1 MNASNHRPLFAGL
14 TACHLPAIL
23 VTCTLLTFALPG
35 WAAEA
40 YPAKPLKFIVP
51 FPTAGTTD
59 VVARI
64 FGGKLSEQLGQPVV
78 IENRVGATGNIGTEA
93 AARSAPDGYTVMLGA
108 TPNMVINP
116 ALFAKVNF
124 DTVKDFAAIAALG
137 VAPNVLVV
145 NANLPA
151 KTLSEFVSL
160 AKSKPG
166 KILFASGGNGS
177 SGHLAM
183 VMLQDAADIKVTHV
197 PYGGGPQAITDLLG
211 GQVEALFFPAAAMLN
226 LVRAG
231 KLRALAS
238 ASLKRGGVLPEVPT
252 MEEGGLP
259 RFDASPWFGLFAPAA
274 TPRPITDRLQAAST
288 RALATPDLR
297 KQFSDQGVEPMT
309 EVGAE
314 FAALVRADLER
325 WRNVVKKSGATID

>member
-1 MNASNHRPLFAGL
+1 MNLANHPMLIASMA
-14 TACHLPAIL
+14 ACA
-23 VTCTLLTFALPG
+23 LLTGAATG
-35 WAAEA
+35 WTAEA
-40 YPAKPLKFIVP
+40 YPSKPIKFIVP

-64 FGGKLSEQLGQPVV
+64 FGGKLADQLGQPVV

-124 DTVKDFAAIAALG
+124 DPVKDFAAIAALG

-145 NANLPA
+145 NASLPA
-151 KTLSEFVSL
+151 KTLGEFVAL

-166 KILFASGGNGS
+166 KLLFASGGNGS

-274 TPRPITDRLQAAST
+274 TPRSLTDRLQAAST
-288 RALATPDLR
+288 RALATPDLK
-297 KQFSDQGVEPMT
+297 KQFAEQGVEPMS

-314 FAALVRADLER
+314 FAALVRTDLER
-325 WRNVVKKSGATID
+325 WRVVVKKSGATID